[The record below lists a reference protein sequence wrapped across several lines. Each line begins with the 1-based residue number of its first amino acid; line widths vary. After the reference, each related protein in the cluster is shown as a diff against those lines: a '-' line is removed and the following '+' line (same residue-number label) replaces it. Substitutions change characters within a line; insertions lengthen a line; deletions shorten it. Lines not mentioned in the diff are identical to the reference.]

1 MNLNHSLARALML
14 LAVIA
19 VVQMMLQMP
28 SLGSPVATRFNSGGA
43 AVSWSTPQEFVILN
57 LMVVAAVLVISLFLP
72 SLMGKRPRIRWNLPN
87 REYWL
92 APERIEK
99 TVEYVKR
106 MMLWI
111 GVMTL
116 LLLMAVF
123 QLVVDA
129 NTHIPPRL
137 DSTRLYVIVGA
148 FIVFMLLW
156 AWAFWR
162 KFARLPAASGDNPFG

>member
-1 MNLNHSLARALML
+1 MNLNHSLARALLL

-19 VVQMMLQMP
+19 VMQMLLQLP
-28 SLGSPVATRFNSGGA
+28 SLGAQLATRFNSAGA
-43 AVSWSTPQEFVILN
+43 AVNWSNPQEFLILN
-57 LMVVAAVLVISLFLP
+57 LLLVAAVIAISLFLP

-87 REYWL
+87 RDYWL

-106 MMLWI
+106 MMLWM

-129 NTHIPPRL
+129 NSHIPPRL
-137 DSTRLYVIVGA
+137 DSTRLYVIVAA
-148 FIVFMLLW
+148 FILFMLLW

-162 KFARLPAASGDNPFG
+162 KFSRLPAARGDNPFG